1 MVVCHELGPETLS
14 LGGRVRTRASPL
26 WLLLSVLGGLQHIQG
41 SRLPLAGSRGGEPG
55 RPSPPPPGAPSLQAA
70 ICLTDSWV
78 HLFLLLL
85 IFNPISVDLIFGIR
99 KIAT

>member
-1 MVVCHELGPETLS
+1 MAVCHELGPETSS
-14 LGGRVRTRASPL
+14 LGGCVRTQASPL
-26 WLLLSVLGGLQHIQG
+26 LLLLSVLGGSQRIQG

-55 RPSPPPPGAPSLQAA
+55 HPPLGAPSLQAA

-85 IFNPISVDLIFGIR
+85 IFNPISVDVIF
-99 KIAT
+99 